1 MSTLEKAIEISAKA
15 HSGQVDKSGAPYILH
30 PLKVMM
36 RVDGIEEKI
45 AAVLHDIVEDTDI
58 TLSVLNEEG
67 FSDAIVNAVDALT
80 KRVGETRMD
89 AAKRAA
95 ENPIALI
102 VKLADNAE
110 NMDLSRIEKPT
121 SRDYK
126 RQEEYKAVRKY
137 LLSRSYT

>member
-15 HSGQVDKSGAPYILH
+15 HSGQTDKSGTPYILH

-45 AAVLHDIVEDTDI
+45 VAVLHDIVEDTDI

-121 SRDYK
+121 SRDYE

-137 LLSRSYT
+137 LLSRSNA

>member
-15 HSGQVDKSGAPYILH
+15 HSGQTDKSGSPYILH

-121 SRDYK
+121 SRDYE

-137 LLSRSYT
+137 LLSRSNA